1 MTVSGEWLRS
11 GCDDGSGE
19 EERPYTD
26 VAVVFL
32 QADQSLELARTDAT
46 GHRLTATVDVTV
58 PATAAAGPAAFAF
71 AHGDGPCPP
80 AVAVLIE
87 APGPTAEL
95 LAGFGAVCGD
105 WPAAAVF
112 QSESM
117 SVVD

>member
-1 MTVSGEWLRS
+1 MTVSGEWVRS

-32 QADQSLELARTDAT
+32 QADQSLELARTDAS
-46 GHRLTATVDVTV
+46 GDRFTATVDVTV
-58 PATAAAGPAAFAF
+58 PDTAAAGPAAFAL
-71 AHGDGPCPP
+71 APDDGPCPP

-95 LAGFGAVCGD
+95 LTGSGAECGN
-105 WPAAAVF
+105 WPAAADA
-112 QSESM
+112 QSELTPL
-117 SVVD
+117 VD